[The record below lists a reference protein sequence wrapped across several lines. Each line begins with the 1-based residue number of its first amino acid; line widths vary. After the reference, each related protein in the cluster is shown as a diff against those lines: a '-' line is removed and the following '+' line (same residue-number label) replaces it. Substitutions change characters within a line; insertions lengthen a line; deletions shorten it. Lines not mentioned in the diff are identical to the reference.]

1 MKERSMLGI
10 AGVITPFHG
19 LGAGGA
25 PKPAGSF
32 ETRSP
37 DGVGWELSLLSSSAL
52 SVRGLKET

>member
-1 MKERSMLGI
+1 MKGRSMLGT
-10 AGVITPFHG
+10 AGIITPLHG
-19 LGAGGA
+19 LGAGGV
-25 PKPAGSF
+25 PKPARSF